1 MGLNHLKAFLAIAL
15 FLFTVQNASALP
27 NSFADLAA
35 QESPSVVNVS
45 TTELVRGPQMAP
57 MPFGQGSP
65 FNDFFHQFF
74 NNPQP
79 EERHSLGSGFI
90 ISSDGYIL
98 TNNHV
103 IAGADKIMV
112 RLTDDKSYKA
122 KVVGKDSK
130 LDLALLKIDAEGLRP
145 VKLGDS
151 DKIRVGDWVVA
162 IGNPFGLGQT
172 VTAGIV
178 SAKERVIGA
187 GPYDDFIQ
195 TDAAINP
202 GNSGGP
208 LFDVNG
214 EVIGINAAI
223 YTRSGGNNGIG
234 FAIPI
239 NLAKDVLNQ
248 LRTTG
253 HVQRALLGVGITDID
268 DDTMKALGLKSQQG
282 ALVSQVQAGSA
293 ADKAG
298 IRPSDVIVA
307 FDGHPI
313 RKAHDLPFLVAS
325 QKPGSKV
332 PVGIIRNGQPMTLTV
347 TLEKM
352 PSGTS
357 EQANAQGEETNK
369 VQLGL
374 ALQDLTPD
382 IRESLHT
389 RVKSGVVVKDVMP
402 GMPADRA
409 GIQSGDVIYRV
420 NGKDVGSL
428 NAFLHMAK
436 QFKPGEALR
445 IMLDRSGDQVF
456 ALVVLP
462 EANKDK

>member
-1 MGLNHLKAFLAIAL
+1 LNHLKATIAIVL
-15 FLFTVQNASALP
+15 FLFTSQTASALP
-27 NSFADLAA
+27 DSFADLAA
-35 QESPSVVNVS
+35 QESPSVVNIS
-45 TTELVRGPQMAP
+45 TTEMVRAPQMVP
-57 MPFGQGSP
+57 MPFGEGSP

-79 EERHSLGSGFI
+79 QEEHSLGSGFI
-90 ISSDGYIL
+90 ISDDGYIL

-103 IAGADKIMV
+103 VKGADTIMV
-112 RLTDDKSYKA
+112 KLTDGKNYKA

-130 LDLALLKIDAEGLRP
+130 LDLALLKIDAKGLRP

-208 LFDVNG
+208 LFNVKG

-253 HVQRALLGVGITDID
+253 HVQRARLGVEITDID
-268 DDTMKALGLKSQQG
+268 PDAMKALGLKSQSG
-282 ALVSQVQAGSA
+282 ALVQQVEAGSA
-293 ADKAG
+293 AEKAG
-298 IRPSDVIVA
+298 IRPSDVIVM

-325 QKPGSKV
+325 RKPGEKV
-332 PVGIIRNGQPMTLTV
+332 SVGIVRDGKPL
-347 TLEKM
+347 TLEVRVEAM
-352 PSGTS
+352 PEESS
-357 EQANAQGEETNK
+357 EHANAQGEGTGK
-369 VQLGL
+369 VQLGV
-374 ALQDLTPD
+374 ALQDLTPQLRD
-382 IRESLHT
+382 TLRT
-389 RVKSGVVVKDVMP
+389 RVKHGVVVRQVIP

-409 GIQSGDVIYRV
+409 GIQRGDVIYRV
-420 NGKDVGSL
+420 NGKDVDNL
-428 NAFLHMAK
+428 DAFLKMAK
-436 QFKPGEALR
+436 QFHPGEALR
-445 IMLDRSGDQVF
+445 IMIDRSGDQVF
-456 ALVVLP
+456 ALVMLP
-462 EANKDK
+462 EEQKDK

>member
-1 MGLNHLKAFLAIAL
+1 
-15 FLFTVQNASALP
+15 ALP
-27 NSFADLAA
+27 DSFADLAA

-45 TTELVRGPQMAP
+45 TTEMVRGPQIMP

-74 NNPQP
+74 DNPQP
-79 EERHSLGSGFI
+79 QERHSLGSGFI

-103 IAGADKIMV
+103 IKGADSIMV
-112 RLTDDKSYKA
+112 RLTDDKEYKA

-130 LDLALLKIDAEGLRP
+130 LDLALLKIDAKGLRP

-208 LFDVNG
+208 LFDAQG

-239 NLAKDVLNQ
+239 NLAKAVLNQ

-253 HVQRALLGVGITDID
+253 HVQRARLGVEIADID
-268 DDTMKALGLKSQQG
+268 EDTMKALGLKSQSG
-282 ALVSQVQAGSA
+282 ALVQQVEAGSA
-293 ADKAG
+293 AEKAG
-298 IRPSDVIVA
+298 IRPSDVIVM

-325 QKPGSKV
+325 RKPGEKV
-332 PVGIIRNGQPMTLTV
+332 SVGIIRDGKPISLDV
-347 TLEKM
+347 KVEAM
-352 PSGTS
+352 PEESS
-357 EQANAQGEETNK
+357 ETASTQDQGGDK
-369 VQLGL
+369 VQLGV
-374 ALQDLTPD
+374 ALQDLTPELRD
-382 IRESLHT
+382 TLRA
-389 RVKSGVVVKDVMP
+389 RVKHGVVVKQVMP

-409 GIQSGDVIYRV
+409 GIQRGDVIYRV
-420 NGKDVGSL
+420 NGKDVDSL
-428 NAFLHMAK
+428 DAFLQMAK
-436 QFKPGEALR
+436 HFHAGEALR
-445 IMLDRSGDQVF
+445 IMMDRSGDQVF
-456 ALVVLP
+456 ALVMLP
-462 EANKDK
+462 EENKDQ